1 MKAILILLIIS
12 ISIIFSLI
20 VKRSK
25 KFGSYEIKD
34 DILKIKSL
42 NSEDRILFNDISSIN
57 NMVIKKPNFLF
68 LSLSLL
74 SIIFPLIIHKILL
87 ATISIVLCFIFKI
100 KWDQISVESSGGKII
115 KLNVKKGLGSAIAE
129 KIENYKRTLNK
140 VS

>member
-42 NSEDRILFNDISSIN
+42 NSEDRILFNDISWIN

-74 SIIFPLIIHKILL
+74 SIIFPLIIHKNNLI
-87 ATISIVLCFIFKI
+87 
-100 KWDQISVESSGGKII
+100 QIDH
-115 KLNVKKGLGSAIAE
+115 
-129 KIENYKRTLNK
+129 
-140 VS
+140 